1 MGYGLFQWSYPSRK
15 KQLKDF
21 LLENSTHP
29 EDDYVVQFDFF
40 IWEVTEG
47 SYQNA
52 WKEFLNSGSIEIGV
66 DVFFNRIE
74 QGSVEGPRK
83 QFAEDIRAWYEM
95 TFN

>member
-1 MGYGLFQWSYPSRK
+1 MTDIIANICVL
-15 KQLKDF
+15 
-21 LLENSTHP
+21 
-29 EDDYVVQFDFF
+29 
-40 IWEVTEG
+40 
-47 SYQNA
+47 
-52 WKEFLNSGSIEIGV
+52 GV